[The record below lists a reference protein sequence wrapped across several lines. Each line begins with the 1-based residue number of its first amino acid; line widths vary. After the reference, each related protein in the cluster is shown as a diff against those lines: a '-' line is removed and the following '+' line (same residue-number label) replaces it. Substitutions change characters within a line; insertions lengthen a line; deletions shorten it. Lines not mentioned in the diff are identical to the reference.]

1 MQVNIP
7 LDLETECW
15 ACDGTGT
22 PRRATDADE
31 NGKCEYCDGVGTRLT
46 DFGYAVIEML
56 NRHKSKLK

>member
-22 PRRATDADE
+22 PDLAMWTDE
-31 NGKCEYCDGVGTRLT
+31 NGKCVYCDGAGTQLT
-46 DFGYAVIEML
+46 DFGHAVIKML